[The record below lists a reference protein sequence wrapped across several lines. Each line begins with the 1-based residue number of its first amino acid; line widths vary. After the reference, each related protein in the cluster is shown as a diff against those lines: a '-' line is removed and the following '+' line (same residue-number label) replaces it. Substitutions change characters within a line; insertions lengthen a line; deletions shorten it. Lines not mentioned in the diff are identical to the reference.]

1 MEKVMPIEATEE
13 DLKNAHKALKQVAE
27 LLVSLADSFENE
39 EESRYAYEAIAPAWN
54 YFSKSDDLL
63 RLRNKAAEMMDKLG
77 VGIDD

>member
-39 EESRYAYEAIAPAWN
+39 EESRYAY
-54 YFSKSDDLL
+54 
-63 RLRNKAAEMMDKLG
+63 
-77 VGIDD
+77 